1 MPTLAISAA
10 DDRYGTIDAARYTAE
25 HIQGARFVCYETGG
39 HLCVGHN
46 DDLLAE
52 IASFLKR

>member
-10 DDRYGTIDAARYTAE
+10 DDRYGTFDATRYTAE
-25 HIQGARFVCYETGG
+25 HVQGARFVGYETGG
-39 HLCVGHN
+39 HLWVGHN

-52 IASFLKR
+52 IASFLKC